1 MDTQPDRRT
10 AAMFIT
16 LAAVW
21 GSSFLLIKVALEGV
35 SPAQLVLGRLAC
47 GALTL
52 VVTMLVTRRRWPR
65 GLVVWGHLL
74 VVALVLCVV
83 PFLLFAW
90 AGQYL
95 PSGLSSIFNA
105 STPIMT
111 AIAAGALLPGER
123 LDARQ
128 RLGIG
133 VGALGVIVI
142 VGPWSYLGDAAL
154 DGSLPAQIACLG
166 ATACYGLGITWMRRF
181 VQGRGLDSVTVAASQ
196 VSLAAVVMVLVA
208 PLLGGIGPVDLTGPV
223 IASTVVLGAL
233 GTGLAYVWNTR
244 VIERWGAQRSSTVTY
259 LTPVVGVLLG
269 VLVLDEHLHW
279 NEPVGGLL
287 VVLGILVA
295 QRVLGRARTPLVG
308 EAPAAAGAVAAAPEL
323 TAQASTEGD
332 LDQVRA

>member
-1 MDTQPDRRT
+1 MDTQQDRRT
-10 AAMFIT
+10 AAMYVT

-21 GSSFLLIKVALEGV
+21 GSSFLLIKVALDGLA
-35 SPAQLVLGRLAC
+35 PAQLVLGRLVC

-65 GLVVWGHLL
+65 GLAVWGHLL

-83 PFLLFAW
+83 PFLLFSW

-95 PSGLSSIFNA
+95 PSGLSSIYNA

-123 LDARQ
+123 LDGRQ

-133 VGALGVIVI
+133 VGALGVVVI

-154 DGSLPAQIACLG
+154 DGSLPAQLACLG

-181 VQGRGLDSVTVAASQ
+181 VQGRGHDSVTVAASQ
-196 VSLAAVVMVLVA
+196 VSLAAVVMVLLA
-208 PLLGGIGPVDLTGPV
+208 PFLGGFGSADLTGPV
-223 IASTVVLGAL
+223 IASTVALGAL

-269 VLVLDEHLHW
+269 VLVLDERLQW

-295 QRVLGRARTPLVG
+295 QRVLGRSRTHVV
-308 EAPAAAGAVAAAPEL
+308 EAAPAAVAEASASV
-323 TAQASTEGD
+323 AQASTGGD